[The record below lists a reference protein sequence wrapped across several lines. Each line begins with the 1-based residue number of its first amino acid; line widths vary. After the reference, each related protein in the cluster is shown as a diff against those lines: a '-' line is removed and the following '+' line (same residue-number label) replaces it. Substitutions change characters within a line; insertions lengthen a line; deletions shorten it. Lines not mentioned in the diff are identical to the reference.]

1 MTLKSKSETLTF
13 QRLRHVSCSVRE
25 RGPRG
30 GGEGRSKRNGRRWPV
45 MSQKTGDS
53 YAMPSISYPDET
65 RRDIASNSLSLS
77 LSPSR
82 TSTRPRARVHDVY
95 TTAVRRA
102 RARAHNSPRALAR
115 RPVLLAPRRNRGP
128 LLTMIPSV
136 PPRYTDGCSS
146 RDEGGNGSKR
156 EERRGKHEKRTTD
169 RGVEPRIEEWDKRRR
184 KIREGKGVE
193 SGGKRGGVCI
203 PTDIYLALL
212 LLPLALPRSSANA
225 HKCIPISGRIFPG
238 GTSGRKERVIGTS
251 T

>member
-1 MTLKSKSETLTF
+1 
-13 QRLRHVSCSVRE
+13 
-25 RGPRG
+25 
-30 GGEGRSKRNGRRWPV
+30 

-82 TSTRPRARVHDVY
+82 TSTRPRARIHDVY

-146 RDEGGNGSKR
+146 RDEGGTGRRERR
-156 EERRGKHEKRTTD
+156 EEGNTRRG
-169 RGVEPRIEEWDKRRR
+169 PPIEESNQGSRNGIRDEGRYERGKESKAEENEEGCVFRPIYTLPSSSSSLSFSRDPPPTRINAYLSQAASSPAERADEKSALSVLRPDKSPP
-184 KIREGKGVE
+184 E
-193 SGGKRGGVCI
+193 
-203 PTDIYLALL
+203 
-212 LLPLALPRSSANA
+212 
-225 HKCIPISGRIFPG
+225 RIM
-238 GTSGRKERVIGTS
+238 SRHYS
-251 T
+251 C

>member
-1 MTLKSKSETLTF
+1 
-13 QRLRHVSCSVRE
+13 
-25 RGPRG
+25 
-30 GGEGRSKRNGRRWPV
+30 

-146 RDEGGNGSKR
+146 RDEGGTGRRERR
-156 EERRGKHEKRTTD
+156 EEGNTRRG
-169 RGVEPRIEEWDKRRR
+169 PPIEESNQGSRNGIRDEGRYERGKESKAEENEEGCVFRPIYTLPSSSSLSLCRDPPPTRINAYLSQAASSPAERADEKSALSVLRPDKSPP
-184 KIREGKGVE
+184 E
-193 SGGKRGGVCI
+193 
-203 PTDIYLALL
+203 
-212 LLPLALPRSSANA
+212 
-225 HKCIPISGRIFPG
+225 RIM
-238 GTSGRKERVIGTS
+238 SRHYS
-251 T
+251 C